1 MYDVPPHNTSYNH
14 HSQAVEHLPDQLCT
28 ILRVLFM
35 PKCFALNSRRP
46 FTRTL
51 FSTLSTVRPP
61 TSDRCMPALTRM
73 HRYTPTPIRRST
85 GAIAIRC
92 RCDARRP
99 SLHRGCIGWQ
109 GHRLTHESVSSHV
122 CVHSCGLAAQRDQG
136 ALPSCRGDSIH
147 HLVEVLL
154 GEHGPHCVLE
164 TAILQN
170 EPFGVCVCEWVDR
183 RCAMVDASTIPYD
196 RLLGIIYCDRTCAA
210 PQCHEVCTV
219 KVRCGASP
227 PTPHATGLPHM
238 CTY

>member
-1 MYDVPPHNTSYNH
+1 MHWHSSFRLCKVGQVKLVNSVRVLMYDVPPSNTSYNH
-14 HSQAVEHLPDQLCT
+14 HSQAAEHLPDQLCT

-73 HRYTPTPIRRST
+73 HRYTPTPIRWST

-122 CVHSCGLAAQRDQG
+122 C
-136 ALPSCRGDSIH
+136 AL
-147 HLVEVLL
+147 
-154 GEHGPHCVLE
+154 
-164 TAILQN
+164 
-170 EPFGVCVCEWVDR
+170 
-183 RCAMVDASTIPYD
+183 M
-196 RLLGIIYCDRTCAA
+196 RTCS
-210 PQCHEVCTV
+210 TT
-219 KVRCGASP
+219 R
-227 PTPHATGLPHM
+227 LR
-238 CTY
+238 Y